1 MSSSEMRRHM
11 DDPVSPLDVALSR
24 RGLIALAAGAPLLVV
39 GLAAAAHAEDA
50 PPVCVNLD
58 TLPASQKGMRRS
70 IGFKLQSPDPKKHC
84 GICTFF
90 TGSAGG
96 CGKCQLLSGG
106 AVAVTSLCDS
116 FAARA

>member
-1 MSSSEMRRHM
+1 M
-11 DDPVSPLDVALSR
+11 DEPVSPFDVALSR

-39 GLAAAAHAEDA
+39 GLAAVAHAEEA
-50 PPVCVNLD
+50 PAICVDLD

-70 IGFKLQSPDPKKHC
+70 IGFRLHSPDPKKHC
-84 GICTFF
+84 SLCTFF
-90 TGSAGG
+90 TGAAAG

-106 AVAVTSLCDS
+106 SVAATSLCDS